1 MMVAI
6 DFSHAIPLLSLP
18 TGELLIRLFL
28 IAGGILVIYGGI
40 KEILEP
46 LIMIPFGL
54 GVASANAA
62 YLALKINGVVLVNPH
77 VAWNLTSYDWI
88 SYFWLQP
95 IYNFT
100 FMTGLIAALVFMGIG
115 VLTDISF
122 LLARP
127 YVSMI
132 LAAFAE
138 LGTVFTFP
146 IGTYLGL
153 TTKQAASVALIG
165 GADGPIVLFSSIVL
179 APELFI
185 PITVVGYLY
194 LSLLYLYHERLAEVV
209 IPKSMASKIMPP
221 SSVEVGRAEKIAF
234 AIIVPVLLSAIFP
247 SASPLLLSFFIGV
260 LIREVGN
267 ERYVKLLDEV
277 ILSVSTFFLAL
288 VLGVSTT
295 ADAVMDPVVGKILLL
310 GITALFLS
318 SLGGMIG
325 GIILSYLSRGKLN
338 PLLGVAGVSCVPTTA
353 KLAQKLAF
361 KLNPDNYMIME
372 LMGPNVA
379 GVITT
384 AIVAALYLSA
394 LM

>member
-1 MMVAI
+1 MIPI
-6 DFSHAIPLLSLP
+6 DFSQAIPLLSLP
-18 TGELLIRLFL
+18 TEEILIRLFL
-28 IAGGILVIYGGI
+28 IVGGILVIYGGI

-62 YLALKINGVVLVNPH
+62 YLALKVNGVVLNNPH
-77 VAWNLTSYDWI
+77 VAWNLTGYEWI
-88 SYFWLQP
+88 QYFWLQP

-146 IGTYLGL
+146 IATYLGL
-153 TTKQAASVALIG
+153 TPKQAASVALIG
-165 GADGPIVLFSSIVL
+165 GADGPIVLFSSTVL

-194 LSLLYLYHERLAEVV
+194 LSLLYLYHEKLAEIV
-209 IPKSMASKIMPP
+209 IPKSMASRIMPP
-221 SSVEVGRAEKIAF
+221 SSVQVGKAEKIAF

-247 SASPLLLSFFIGV
+247 SASPLLLAFFIGV

-295 ADAVMDPVVGKILLL
+295 SSDIMDPVVGKILLL

-325 GIILSYLSRGKLN
+325 GIILSYISKGKLN

-353 KLAQKLAF
+353 KLAQKLAL
-361 KLNPDNYMIME
+361 KLNPENYMIME

>member
-1 MMVAI
+1 MVAI
-6 DFSHAIPLLSLP
+6 DFSQAIPLLSLP
-18 TGELLIRLFL
+18 TGELLVRLFL
-28 IAGGILVIYGGI
+28 IIGGILIIYGGI

-54 GVASANAA
+54 GVAAANAA
-62 YLALKINGVVLVNPH
+62 YLALRINGVALINPH
-77 VAWNLTSYDWI
+77 VSWNLTGYDWI

-146 IGTYLGL
+146 LGTYLGL

-165 GADGPIVLFSSIVL
+165 GADGPIVLFSSIAM

-209 IPKSMASKIMPP
+209 VPKSMASKIMPP
-221 SSVEVGRAEKIAF
+221 SSVQVGRAEKIAF

-247 SASPLLLSFFIGV
+247 SASPLLLAFFIGV

-295 ADAVMDPVVGKILLL
+295 ADVVMDPVVGKILLL

-325 GIILSYLSRGKLN
+325 GIILSYLSKGKLN
-338 PLLGVAGVSCVPTTA
+338 PLLGVAAVSCVPTTA

-361 KLNPDNYMIME
+361 KLNSDNYMIME